1 MDYEQFENK
10 NLTSSHHLTVSQNIE
25 LRRLLNE
32 CNRLRV
38 LGNLVKWK
46 FTLDAILS
54 ELNHDMEKLDDK
66 NKGKDVK
73 LCSQVNIIIDKLKK
87 ANQKNKQN
95 CYELL
100 QEYEKLLRKIQELSG
115 KGTKRVYDDEDDD
128 D

>member
-10 NLTSSHHLTVSQNIE
+10 TLTSSHHLTVSQNIE

-46 FTLDAILS
+46 FTLDAIQS

-66 NKGKDVK
+66 SKGKEIK
-73 LCSQVNIIIDKLKK
+73 LCSQVTTVLDKLKR
-87 ANQKNKQN
+87 ANPIDKQN
-95 CYELL
+95 AYELL

>member
-1 MDYEQFENK
+1 MDYEQFEQK

-38 LGNLVKWK
+38 LGNLIKWK
-46 FTLDAILS
+46 FTLDAIQS
-54 ELNHDMEKLDDK
+54 ELNHDMEKLDEK
-66 NKGKDVK
+66 NKGKDLK
-73 LCSQVNIIIDKLKK
+73 LSIQVNSIIEELKRAKTIDKQK
-87 ANQKNKQN
+87 A
-95 CYELL
+95 YELL
-100 QEYEKLLRKIQELSG
+100 QKYEKLLRKIQELSG